1 LIVDEPITTRLLADP
16 VIVRTA
22 PLLVTEDA
30 GTSVEVAI
38 LEVTVDPSELVVVTS
53 MDVGISVELDAC
65 GDTSE
70 DTADD
75 TADV

>member
-75 TADV
+75 TADG